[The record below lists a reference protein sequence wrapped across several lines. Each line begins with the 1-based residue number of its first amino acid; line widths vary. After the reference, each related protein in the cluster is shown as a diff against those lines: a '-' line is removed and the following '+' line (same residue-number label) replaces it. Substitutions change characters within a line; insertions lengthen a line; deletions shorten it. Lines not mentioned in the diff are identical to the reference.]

1 MTDKRQATTQ
11 AAWVASQPMQP
22 ETSATRTPSV
32 RGEISTGRIL
42 GFLALAVM
50 VALAV
55 GYLAFAAWG
64 INAGLAWFVV
74 LLLTVFTPFFLVD
87 SAMSSGL
94 LHRRAELNVELAKVD
109 LATLEAARINEAQQ
123 AQLNEIYDTLAI
135 FDERLKAVETIK
147 VVDQTGA
154 RHIPKHDNVDIR
166 IAAWLHQTM
175 FDANG
180 MLVGAHKSG
189 HLIGPYP
196 FKGDEEEAQTAHR
209 RLVKATLIGKAGN
222 NYTWIGPSTLSATKR
237 QLEGK

>member
-1 MTDKRQATTQ
+1 MTDKRQAATPG
-11 AAWVASQPMQP
+11 AWVAPQPMAP
-22 ETSATRTPSV
+22 ETAATRTPSV

-55 GYLAFAAWG
+55 GYLAFVFFDVNVA
-64 INAGLAWFVV
+64 LAVFVV
-74 LLLTVFTPFFLVD
+74 ALLGVFAPFFVVD

-123 AQLNEIYDTLAI
+123 AQLNEIYDSLAM

-147 VVDQTGA
+147 VVDQNGT
-154 RHIPKHDNVDIR
+154 RHVAKHDNVDIR

-189 HLIGPYP
+189 HLVGAYP
-196 FKGDEEEAQTAHR
+196 FKGDDEEAQTAHR
-209 RLVKATLIGKAGN
+209 RLLKAGLVGKAGHN
-222 NYTWIGPSTLSATKR
+222 FTWTGPNVLSAAKR
-237 QLEGK
+237 HLEGK